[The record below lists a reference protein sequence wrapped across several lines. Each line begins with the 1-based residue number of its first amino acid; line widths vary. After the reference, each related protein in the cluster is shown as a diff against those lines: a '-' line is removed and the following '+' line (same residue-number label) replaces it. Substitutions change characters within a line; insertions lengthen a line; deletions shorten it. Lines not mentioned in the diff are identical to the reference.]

1 MSMSASIVAMTDGG
15 YVAAGW
21 VGAIALVGGYALVT
35 LRRGRR
41 ISRRVP
47 EGDRRWS

>member
-1 MSMSASIVAMTDGG
+1 MSASIVAMTDGG

-21 VGAIALVGGYALVT
+21 VGALALVSGYALAT

>member
-1 MSMSASIVAMTDGG
+1 MSASIVAMTDGG